1 MADGSSLKRGG
12 AGHAVLPVLIVGA
25 GPVGLCLALYLAQRG
40 VASCLIESMTAEAF
54 LDQEP
59 RAGSIHPATLE
70 MLDDLGLYEKME
82 PRGLISPKFQYWD
95 RVRDEML
102 AEFDHAALR
111 NDTRFPY
118 VLQCERGKIID
129 EAMQLLRQRPEC
141 EIRMATTF
149 ATFTQ
154 DGDSVEALVTHSSGE
169 EERIRGSFIVSAE
182 GGRSNVRKALG
193 IEFKGFTYP
202 ERTLTVC
209 VCYDFD
215 RHHGYAYRNYLSD
228 PDQWSNLFKWVQP
241 ERWRVHF
248 PTNIDDAPEK
258 VLGDD
263 YIQAQLQRF
272 LPRSEPYEVVH
283 RTLYTVHQRVAATF
297 RVGRA
302 IIAGDAAHVMS
313 PIGAMGMNSGVHD
326 AVNLGEKLVAI
337 LRGESGLDV
346 LDRYTRQRRHVA
358 VNHTTAQTARN
369 KKLLEEK
376 DPVVRQ
382 RNHDIL
388 RRTASDPAL
397 AREFLLRTSLIK
409 SVQEAA
415 AIL

>member
-1 MADGSSLKRGG
+1 MKPF
-12 AGHAVLPVLIVGA
+12 PVLVVGA
-25 GPVGLCLALYLAQRG
+25 GPVGLTLALYLARRG
-40 VASCLIESMTAEAF
+40 VASCVIESLGAADF

-70 MLDDLGLYEKME
+70 MLDELGLYEKME

-95 RVRDEML
+95 RARDEMF
-102 AEFDHAALR
+102 AEFDHGALKG
-111 NDTRFPY
+111 DTRFPY

-129 EAMQLLRQRPEC
+129 EAMQLLRGLPVC
-141 EIRMATTF
+141 AIRMGTTF
-149 ATFTQ
+149 KTFTQ
-154 DGDSVEALVTHSSGE
+154 SAHGVAAVVSNEAGE
-169 EERIRGSFIVSAE
+169 DECIAGSFIVSAE
-182 GGRSNVRKALG
+182 GGRSNVRKELG
-193 IEFKGFTYP
+193 IEFEGYTYP

-228 PDQWSNLFKWVQP
+228 PEQWSNLFKWVQP

-248 PTNIDDAPEK
+248 PTNIADAPET
-258 VLGDD
+258 VLSDG

-272 LPRSEPYEVVH
+272 LPRPQPWEVVH
-283 RTLYTVHQRVAATF
+283 RTLYTVHQRVASTF
-297 RVGRA
+297 RAGRA
-302 IIAGDAAHVMS
+302 ILAGDAAHIMS
-313 PIGAMGMNSGVHD
+313 PIGAMGMNSGIHD

-337 LRGESGLDV
+337 LRGASGLDV

-358 VNHTTAQTARN
+358 VNHTLAQTARN

-376 DPVVRQ
+376 DPVVRS
-382 RNHDIL
+382 RNHDHL
-388 RRTASDPAL
+388 RRSAADPKL
-397 AREFLLRTSLIK
+397 AREFLLRTSLIR

-415 AIL
+415 AIA

>member
-1 MADGSSLKRGG
+1 MASR
-12 AGHAVLPVLIVGA
+12 V
-25 GPVGLCLALYLAQRG
+25 
-40 VASCLIESMTAEAF
+40 IESLTADAF
-54 LDQEP
+54 LEQEP

-70 MLDDLGLYEKME
+70 MLDELGLYARME

-95 RVRDEML
+95 RRADEMF
-102 AEFDHAALR
+102 AEFDHDALR
-111 NDTRFPY
+111 DDTRFPY

-129 EAMQLLRQRPEC
+129 EALQMLRGVPAC
-141 EIRMATTF
+141 EIRMGTAFKTLS
-149 ATFTQ
+149 Q
-154 DGDSVEALVTHSSGE
+154 NDDGVTAVVVNEAGE
-169 EERIRGSFIVSAE
+169 EEKITGSFIVSAE

-193 IEFKGFTYP
+193 IEFEGYTYP

-228 PDQWSNLFKWVQP
+228 PGQWSNLFKWVQP

-248 PTNIDDAPEK
+248 PTDIDDAPDV

-263 YIQAQLQRF
+263 YIQHQLQRF
-272 LPRSEPYEVVH
+272 LPRAQPYEVVH

-302 IIAGDAAHVMS
+302 VLAGDAAHINS
-313 PIGAMGMNSGVHD
+313 PIGAMGMNSGIHD
-326 AVNLGEKLVAI
+326 AVNLGEKLVSI
-337 LRGESGLDV
+337 LRGESGLEI

-358 VNHTTAQTARN
+358 VYHTLAQTARN

-376 DPVVRQ
+376 DPAVRR
-382 RNHDIL
+382 RNHDHL
-388 RRTASDPAL
+388 RRTAGERNL
-397 AREFLLRTSLIK
+397 AREFLLRTSLIT
-409 SVQEAA
+409 SVREAA
-415 AIL
+415 QIE

>member
-1 MADGSSLKRGG
+1 VKDR
-12 AGHAVLPVLIVGA
+12 PVLIVGA
-25 GPVGLCLALYLAQRG
+25 GPVGLVLALYLARRG
-40 VASCLIESMTAEAF
+40 VASCLIESLTAEKF

-70 MLDDLGLYEKME
+70 MLDELGLYERME
-82 PRGLISPKFQYWD
+82 SRGLISPKFQYWD
-95 RVRDEML
+95 RERDEMF
-102 AEFDHAALR
+102 AEFDHAVL
-111 NDTRFPY
+111 NHDTRFPY
-118 VLQCERGKIID
+118 VLQCERGKIIE

-141 EIRMATTF
+141 SIRMATSF
-149 ATFTQ
+149 VTFTQ
-154 DGDSVEALVTHSSGE
+154 HEDSVEAVVSNEAGE
-169 EERIRGSFIVSAE
+169 QEPIRGSFVVSAE
-182 GGRSNVRKALG
+182 GGRSNVRKCLG
-193 IEFKGFTYP
+193 IPFEGYTYP

-215 RHHGYAYRNYLSD
+215 KEHGYAYRNYLSD
-228 PDQWSNLFKWVQP
+228 PEQWSNLFKWVQP

-248 PTNIDDAPEK
+248 PTNIDDDPEV

-263 YIQAQLQRF
+263 YIQRQLQRF
-272 LPRSEPYEVVH
+272 LPRSKPYEVLH
-283 RTLYTVHQRVAATF
+283 RTLYTVHQRVATTF

-302 IIAGDAAHVMS
+302 ILAGDSAHVMS

-337 LRGESGLDV
+337 LRGENGLDV

-376 DPVVRQ
+376 DPVVRE
-382 RNHDIL
+382 RNHDEL
-388 RRTASDPAL
+388 RRTAGDPKL

-409 SVQEAA
+409 SVREAA
-415 AIL
+415 AIQ

>member
-1 MADGSSLKRGG
+1 MSREAF
-12 AGHAVLPVLIVGA
+12 PVLIVGA
-25 GPVGLCLALYLAQRG
+25 GPVGLCLALYLSRRG
-40 VASCLIESMTAEAF
+40 LRSCVIEALTAESF

-95 RVRDEML
+95 RVRDEMF
-102 AEFDHAALR
+102 AEFDHAALK

-118 VLQCERGKIID
+118 VLQCERGKIIE
-129 EAMQLLRQRPEC
+129 EAMQLLRLRQEC
-141 EIRMATTF
+141 AIRMATTF
-149 ATFTQ
+149 HTFTQ
-154 DGDSVEALVTHSSGE
+154 DDDGVEAVVTNEAGE
-169 EERIRGSFIVSAE
+169 EERIRGSFVVGAE
-182 GGRSNVRKALG
+182 GGRSNVRKTLG
-193 IEFKGFTYP
+193 IEFEGFTYP

-228 PDQWSNLFKWVQP
+228 PEQWSNLFKWVQP

-248 PTNIDDAPEK
+248 PTNIDDAPER

-263 YIQAQLQRF
+263 HIQEQLQRF

-283 RTLYTVHQRVAATF
+283 RTLYTVHQRVATTF

-302 IIAGDAAHVMS
+302 ILAGDSAHVMS

-337 LRGESGLDV
+337 LRGDNGLDT

-376 DPVVRQ
+376 DAAVRQ
-382 RNHDIL
+382 RNHDHL
-388 RRTASDPAL
+388 RRTAENPAA
-397 AREFLLRTSLIK
+397 AREFLLRTSLLN
-409 SVQEAA
+409 SVREAA
-415 AIL
+415 RIE

>member
-1 MADGSSLKRGG
+1 M
-12 AGHAVLPVLIVGA
+12 LPVLIVGA

-40 VASCLIESMTAEAF
+40 VASCLIETMTADAF

-70 MLDDLGLYEKME
+70 MLDDLGLYARME

-95 RVRDEML
+95 RERDEMF
-102 AEFDHAALR
+102 AEFDHAVLKT
-111 NDTRFPY
+111 DTRFPY

-129 EAMQLLRQRPEC
+129 EAMQLLRGYPAC
-141 EIRMATTF
+141 DIRMETTF
-149 ATFTQ
+149 KTFIQ
-154 DGDSVEALVTHSSGE
+154 HDSGVTAVVANAAGE
-169 EERIRGSFIVSAE
+169 EERIDGSFIVSAE
-182 GGRSNVRKALG
+182 GGRSNVRKTLG
-193 IEFKGFTYP
+193 LELEGYTYP

-215 RHHGYAYRNYLSD
+215 KHHGYAYRNYLSGSE
-228 PDQWSNLFKWVQP
+228 QWSNLFKWVQP

-248 PTNIDDAPEK
+248 PTDIDDDPGT
-258 VLGDD
+258 VLSDD
-263 YIQAQLQRF
+263 HIQAQLQRF
-272 LPRSEPYEVVH
+272 LPRAQPYEVVH
-283 RTLYTVHQRVAATF
+283 RTLYTVHQRVAPTF

-302 IIAGDAAHVMS
+302 ILAGDAAHINS
-313 PIGAMGMNSGVHD
+313 PIGAMGMNSGIHD

-337 LRGESGLDV
+337 LHGRSGLDV

-358 VNHTTAQTARN
+358 VNHTLAQTARN

-376 DPVVRQ
+376 EPAVRS
-382 RNHDIL
+382 RNHDQL
-388 RRTASDPAL
+388 RRTAADPAL

-409 SVQEAA
+409 SVREAA
-415 AIL
+415 EIE

>member
-1 MADGSSLKRGG
+1 M
-12 AGHAVLPVLIVGA
+12 
-25 GPVGLCLALYLAQRG
+25 CLALYLAQRG
-40 VASCLIESMTAEAF
+40 VRSCLFETLDAAKF
-54 LDQEP
+54 LEQEP

-82 PRGLISPKFQYWD
+82 PRGLVSPKFQYWD
-95 RVRDEML
+95 RVRDEMF
-102 AEFDHAALR
+102 AEFDHAVLR

-129 EAMQLLRQRPEC
+129 EAMQLLRRRPEC
-141 EIRMATTF
+141 DIRMATTF
-149 ATFTQ
+149 QTFTQ
-154 DGDSVEALVTHSSGE
+154 DEDGVEALVNNEAGE
-169 EERIRGSFIVSAE
+169 EERVRGSFIVSAE

-193 IEFKGFTYP
+193 IEFEGFTYP

-228 PDQWSNLFKWVQP
+228 PEQWSNLFKWVQP

-248 PTNIDDAPEK
+248 PTDLDDDPET
-258 VLGDD
+258 VLGDEF
-263 YIQAQLQRF
+263 IQRQLQRF
-272 LPRSEPYEVVH
+272 LPRDETYEVVH

-302 IIAGDAAHVMS
+302 VLAGDSAHVMS

-337 LRGESGLDV
+337 LRGEGGLEI
-346 LDRYTRQRRHVA
+346 LDRYTRQRRHIA

-376 DPVVRQ
+376 DPAVRRQ
-382 RNHDIL
+382 NHDNL
-388 RRTASDPAL
+388 RRTAGDARQ
-397 AREFLLRTSLIK
+397 AREFLLRTSLIN
-409 SVQEAA
+409 SVREAA
-415 AIL
+415 QIP

>member
-1 MADGSSLKRGG
+1 M
-12 AGHAVLPVLIVGA
+12 
-25 GPVGLCLALYLAQRG
+25 
-40 VASCLIESMTAEAF
+40 F
-54 LDQEP
+54 
-59 RAGSIHPATLE
+59 
-70 MLDDLGLYEKME
+70 
-82 PRGLISPKFQYWD
+82 
-95 RVRDEML
+95 

-129 EAMQLLRQRPEC
+129 EAMQLLRQHPEC

-154 DGDSVEALVTHSSGE
+154 DEDGVEALVTHSSGE
-169 EERIRGSFIVSAE
+169 EERIHGSFVVSAE
-182 GGRSNVRKALG
+182 GGRSNVRKTLG
-193 IEFKGFTYP
+193 IEFEGFTYP

-215 RHHGYAYRNYLSD
+215 RQHGYAYRNYLSD

-248 PTNIDDAPEK
+248 PTNIDDDPEV

-263 YIQAQLQRF
+263 YIQEQLQRF
-272 LPRSEPYEVVH
+272 LPRSEPHEVVH

-302 IIAGDAAHVMS
+302 ILAGDAAHVMS

-337 LRGESGLDV
+337 QRGERGLDV

-382 RNHDIL
+382 RNHDHL
-388 RRTASDPAL
+388 RRTAADPKL
-397 AREFLLRTSLIK
+397 AREFLLRTSLIQ

-415 AIL
+415 AIE

>member
-1 MADGSSLKRGG
+1 M
-12 AGHAVLPVLIVGA
+12 IVGA
-25 GPVGLCLALYLAQRG
+25 GPVGLCLALYLSQRG
-40 VASCLIESMTAEAF
+40 VASCLIESLTADNF

-70 MLDDLGLYEKME
+70 MLDELGVYARME

-95 RVRDEML
+95 RERDEMF
-102 AEFDHAALR
+102 AEFDHGVLR

-129 EAMQLLRQRPEC
+129 EALQLLRGYPAC
-141 EIRMATTF
+141 DIRMATSF
-149 ATFTQ
+149 QTFTQ
-154 DGDSVEALVTHSSGE
+154 DADGVEATVTNEAGE

-182 GGRSNVRKALG
+182 GGRSNVRKTLG
-193 IEFKGFTYP
+193 VEFEGFTFP

-248 PTNIDDAPEK
+248 PTNIDDDPEI

-263 YIQAQLQRF
+263 HIQAQLQRF

-297 RVGRA
+297 RIGRA
-302 IIAGDAAHVMS
+302 LLAGDAAHVMS
-313 PIGAMGMNSGVHD
+313 PIGAMGMNSGIHD

-337 LRGESGLDV
+337 LDGRSGLEV

-376 DPVVRQ
+376 EPEMRKL
-382 RNHDIL
+382 NHDRL
-388 RRTASDPAL
+388 RRTAADPAL
-397 AREFLLRTSLIK
+397 AREFLLRTSLMK

-415 AIL
+415 MIE

>member
-1 MADGSSLKRGG
+1 MARED
-12 AGHAVLPVLIVGA
+12 PILIIGA
-25 GPVGLCLALYLAQRG
+25 GPVGLTLALYLARRG
-40 VASCLIESMTAEAF
+40 LRSCVIESLNARDF

-95 RVRDEML
+95 RVRDEMF

-129 EAMQLLRQRPEC
+129 EAMQLLRQHPEC

-154 DGDSVEALVTHSSGE
+154 DEDGVEAFVTHSSGE
-169 EERIRGSFIVSAE
+169 EERIHGSFVVSAE
-182 GGRSNVRKALG
+182 GGRSNVRKTLG
-193 IEFKGFTYP
+193 IEFEGFTYP

-215 RHHGYAYRNYLSD
+215 RRHGYAYRNYLSD

-248 PTNIDDAPEK
+248 PTNIDDDPK
-258 VLGDD
+258 VVLGDD
-263 YIQAQLQRF
+263 YIQEQLQRF
-272 LPRSEPYEVVH
+272 LPRSEPHEVVH

-302 IIAGDAAHVMS
+302 ILAGDAAHVMS

-337 LRGESGLDV
+337 QRGESGLDV

-358 VNHTTAQTARN
+358 ANHTTAQTARN

-382 RNHDIL
+382 RNHDHL
-388 RRTASDPAL
+388 RRTAGDPAL

>member
-1 MADGSSLKRGG
+1 MSREAF
-12 AGHAVLPVLIVGA
+12 PVLIVGA
-25 GPVGLCLALYLAQRG
+25 GPVGLCLALYLSRRG
-40 VASCLIESMTAEAF
+40 LRSCVIEALTAESF

-95 RVRDEML
+95 RVRDEMF
-102 AEFDHAALR
+102 AEFDHAALK

-118 VLQCERGKIID
+118 VLQCERGKIIE
-129 EAMQLLRQRPEC
+129 EAMQLLRLRQEC
-141 EIRMATTF
+141 AIRMATTF
-149 ATFTQ
+149 HTFTQ
-154 DGDSVEALVTHSSGE
+154 DDDGVEAVVTNEAGE
-169 EERIRGSFIVSAE
+169 EERIRGSFVVGAE
-182 GGRSNVRKALG
+182 GGRSNVRKTLG
-193 IEFKGFTYP
+193 IEFEGFTYP

-228 PDQWSNLFKWVQP
+228 PEQWSNLFKWVQP

-263 YIQAQLQRF
+263 HIQEQLQRF

-283 RTLYTVHQRVAATF
+283 RTLYTVHQRVATTF

-302 IIAGDAAHVMS
+302 ILAGDSAHVMS

-337 LRGESGLDV
+337 LRGDNGLDT

-376 DPVVRQ
+376 DAAVRQ
-382 RNHDIL
+382 RNHDHL
-388 RRTASDPAL
+388 RRTAEDPAA
-397 AREFLLRTSLIK
+397 AREFLLRTSLLN
-409 SVQEAA
+409 SVREAA
-415 AIL
+415 KIE